1 MNSVFQTFLL
11 SGSMRGIHKFHSDL
25 KVSVYPAIMK
35 KTQAK
40 RLWYNVRNATIAER
54 ERSSHHDLQF

>member
-1 MNSVFQTFLL
+1 MNSVFQIFLM
-11 SGSMRGIHKFHSDL
+11 SGSMHGIHKFHSDL

-40 RLWYNVRNATIAER
+40 RP
-54 ERSSHHDLQF
+54 